1 MNQTQI
7 ASLSSEITPDLME
20 RRFTASIQYALA
32 GLTGVLLPL
41 PPSAVVTSG
50 SHLQQKRVGNSVIY
64 SSHYH

>member
-7 ASLSSEITPDLME
+7 AGLSSESTPDLIKDALLQ
-20 RRFTASIQYALA
+20 ASTGLTRLA
-32 GLTGVLLPL
+32 GLLLPL
-41 PPSAVVTSG
+41 PPFPVVTSG